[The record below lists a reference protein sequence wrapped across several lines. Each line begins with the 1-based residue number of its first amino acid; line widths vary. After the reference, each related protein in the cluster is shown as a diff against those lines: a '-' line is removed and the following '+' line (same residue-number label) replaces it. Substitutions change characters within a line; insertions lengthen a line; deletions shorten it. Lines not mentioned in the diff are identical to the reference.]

1 MTRQEL
7 KVTLEYA
14 WPRLQ
19 IGFPCDTEQVASSVA
34 AACSCVRE
42 CTWHIQDKT
51 GDGKVMAL
59 CAGAQGWGRKVTV
72 GKKLVDRR
80 RDLSGLS
87 WWTAGIYA
95 VEMDPASFFSCCV
108 MLDC

>member
-1 MTRQEL
+1 
-7 KVTLEYA
+7 
-14 WPRLQ
+14 
-19 IGFPCDTEQVASSVA
+19 
-34 AACSCVRE
+34 
-42 CTWHIQDKT
+42 
-51 GDGKVMAL
+51 MAL

-95 VEMDPASFFSCCV
+95 VKMDPSLVLFLLCV
-108 MLDC
+108 VGLLVEVSVLPFYSSA